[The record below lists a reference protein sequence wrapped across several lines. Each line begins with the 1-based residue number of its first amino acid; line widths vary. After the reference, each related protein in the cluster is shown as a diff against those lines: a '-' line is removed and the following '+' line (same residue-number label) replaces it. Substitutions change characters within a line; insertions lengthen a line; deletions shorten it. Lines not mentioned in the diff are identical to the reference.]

1 MAKHM
6 KSYSTSVTIRE
17 MQISPQDTTEHLSI
31 SVAKIKTGTISDADK
46 DAGYVEI
53 LHCCLWKR
61 TII

>member
-53 LHCCLWKR
+53 LHCCL
-61 TII
+61 